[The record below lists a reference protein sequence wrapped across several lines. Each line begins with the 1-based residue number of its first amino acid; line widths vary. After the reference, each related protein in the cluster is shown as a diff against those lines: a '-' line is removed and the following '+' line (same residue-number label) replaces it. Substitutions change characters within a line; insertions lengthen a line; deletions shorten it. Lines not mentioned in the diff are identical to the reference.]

1 MPPHATSSSTPRGL
15 GFYSVRR
22 SISFH
27 AGAPALNKPTTSL
40 SSAAVGGAGG
50 SREQIRTGHPCA
62 ASRRNR
68 PHPWPR
74 SWLPTNVLGTVGD
87 LIKSGAFRQVYLGMD
102 LDSSEILAIKQAV
115 LFDQRYIGTAWEEN
129 TLNILLEFVPG
140 GSIQS
145 LLRRLGSFPEV
156 VLSLE

>member
-1 MPPHATSSSTPRGL
+1 MRVPPPSTSPPH
-15 GFYSVRR
+15 R
-22 SISFH
+22 S
-27 AGAPALNKPTTSL
+27 PLPL
-40 SSAAVGGAGG
+40 WVVLGG

-62 ASRRNR
+62 ASCRTR
-68 PHPWPR
+68 PRPWPR
-74 SWLPTNVLGTVGD
+74 SWLLMNVLGTVGD

-115 LFDQRYIGTAWEEN
+115 LFDQRYIGTTWEEN

-145 LLRRLGSFPEV
+145 LLRRLGSFPEA